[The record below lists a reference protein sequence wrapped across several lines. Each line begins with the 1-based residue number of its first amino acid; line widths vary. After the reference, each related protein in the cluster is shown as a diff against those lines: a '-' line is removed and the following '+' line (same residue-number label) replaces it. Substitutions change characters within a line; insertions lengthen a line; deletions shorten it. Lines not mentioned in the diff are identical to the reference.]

1 MKRVIL
7 ENIQNLTKITLAELL
22 NSLQANKQRR
32 IMLQD
37 VIIEGA
43 LTSKKKKLIA
53 RVKIRQIT
61 HLMSTV
67 EKMGYPPYKHWK
79 SPDAKCVKCN
89 HLSHEV
95 VICKNKFKNNK
106 VDVHVVNQKH
116 EDHLLLQ
123 HLS

>member
-43 LTSKKKKLIA
+43 LTSKKKK
-53 RVKIRQIT
+53 KT
-61 HLMSTV
+61 HS
-67 EKMGYPPYKHWK
+67 KG
-79 SPDAKCVKCN
+79 
-89 HLSHEV
+89 
-95 VICKNKFKNNK
+95 KN
-106 VDVHVVNQKH
+106 
-116 EDHLLLQ
+116 
-123 HLS
+123 